1 MLNIPLAI
9 IEAFVLFIPGFI
21 ANPAAVITGGHFPM
35 DGGRNFTDGK
45 RILGDGKTWSGY
57 FGGSLLGV
65 LSGLI
70 LTGFFLL
77 FHVAGSISYGS
88 TFPIILVTL
97 LAMSFG
103 SLTGDVTGSFI
114 KRRIGIQRG
123 GKGSLLDQWPFALVS
138 FLFLFIFSRGFFMIY
153 YGNIIGAL
161 TILLIT
167 PPLHRAVNIIGYKMK
182 KKDVPW

>member
-1 MLNIPLAI
+1 MLNIPLLVA
-9 IEAFVLFIPGFI
+9 EAFILFIPGFV
-21 ANPAAVITGGHFPM
+21 ANPAAVITGGHYPM
-35 DGGRNFTDGK
+35 DGGRRLFDGK

-70 LTGFFLL
+70 LTGIFIALHATPYL
-77 FHVAGSISYGS
+77 SYG
-88 TFPIILVTL
+88 TGIAGILVTL
-97 LAMSFG
+97 SAMSFG

-123 GKGSLLDQWPFALVS
+123 GKGSLLDQWPFALLS
-138 FLFLFIFSRGFFMIY
+138 FLFLFIFSRGFFMDY
-153 YGNIIGAL
+153 YGNIIGIL
-161 TILLIT
+161 TILIIT
-167 PPLHRAVNIIGYKMK
+167 PPLHRVVNIIGYRMN

>member
-1 MLNIPLAI
+1 MLNIPLSI

-35 DGGRNFTDGK
+35 DGRRNFFDGK
-45 RILGDGKTWSGY
+45 RIFGDGKTWTGY
-57 FGGSLLGV
+57 FGGSLIGV
-65 LSGLI
+65 ISGFL
-70 LTGFFLL
+70 LTGIFLL
-77 FHVAGSISYGS
+77 FGISGSFSYGN
-88 TFPIILVTL
+88 TFPAILITL

-123 GKGSLLDQWPFALVS
+123 GKGSLLDQWPFVLVS
-138 FLFLFIFSRGFFMIY
+138 FLFLIIFSRSFFMAY
-153 YGNIIGAL
+153 YGNIIGAIA
-161 TILLIT
+161 ILVIT